1 MTRARTTSS
10 MTRNQRR
17 RSGDILS
24 EVKLRK
30 VVPEVPRSEMERGE
44 LLEDL
49 QTMGCSGLLEKPWD
63 FKDDRIVRELL
74 DGVSNEF
81 EHSIRACPIWWT
93 EECWREVYNFYKG
106 GGGMAGR
113 KDEYV
118 KDCFRALPNPK
129 DGYAIEDCTDVRH
142 RRVLAF
148 LVPILYPENPNWVAV
163 TIGNTIFGALN
174 GGRKV
179 NWARI
184 ISNLV
189 VQLVARVGKSRASP
203 ICPFLYYLYE
213 RKELLR
219 VEEEKNWK
227 IQEAM
232 MKYGESG
239 SSDEDGSGSGSD
251 DETEEEEEEDCQVVL
266 NRNPT
271 KRQRQEEGVPLI
283 PKMEGIP
290 DTSGKDRFNHIC
302 NVLGEMQAE
311 HRMKGELLREA
322 CQLADCTPSDLPDR
336 IRKMVIEQFQVE
348 DSKRLTEENA
358 RLNLEV
364 GALIN
369 ENRTARMQAEA
380 AATAAEKIRMFANQ
394 AGEVVAKAELFDEK
408 VGIGSKPSGTRI
420 ALILTD
426 YSEKLEGILVEM
438 REVVKQISDLRK
450 QPERPDL
457 GASCSKGVTHLSN
470 LSLPETFKGLP
481 SMEELIDIDVTP
493 ESKIASRPTHSRKG
507 KSPVKKT
514 RDKIMTSASK
524 GESESGTG
532 DVPIPDLHQRRRK
545 ESKSPDQETAG
556 FVTPRITK

>member
-1 MTRARTTSS
+1 

-17 RSGDILS
+17 RSSDIPS

-30 VVPEVPRSEMERGE
+30 VVPEVPRSEMEKGE

-81 EHSIRACPIWWT
+81 EHSIRASPIRWT
-93 EECWREVYNFYKG
+93 EECWREVYNFSKG
-106 GGGMAGR
+106 GGQMARR

-129 DGYAIEDCTDVRH
+129 DGYAIEDCMDVRH

-148 LVPILYPENPNWVAV
+148 LVPILYPEKLNRV
-163 TIGNTIFGALN
+163 TITMGNTIFGALN

-184 ISNLV
+184 ISNLL

-203 ICPFLYYLYE
+203 ICPFLYHLYE

-239 SSDEDGSGSGSD
+239 SLDEDGSGSGSD

-271 KRQRQEEGVPLI
+271 KRKRQEEKPSQEDVLLI

-311 HRMKGELLREA
+311 HRMRGELLRES
-322 CQLADCTPSDLPDR
+322 CQLVDCTPSNLPDR
-336 IRKMVIEQFQVE
+336 IRKMVVEQFRVE

-369 ENRTARMQAEA
+369 ENQTARM
-380 AATAAEKIRMFANQ
+380 
-394 AGEVVAKAELFDEK
+394 
-408 VGIGSKPSGTRI
+408 
-420 ALILTD
+420 
-426 YSEKLEGILVEM
+426 
-438 REVVKQISDLRK
+438 
-450 QPERPDL
+450 
-457 GASCSKGVTHLSN
+457 
-470 LSLPETFKGLP
+470 
-481 SMEELIDIDVTP
+481 
-493 ESKIASRPTHSRKG
+493 
-507 KSPVKKT
+507 
-514 RDKIMTSASK
+514 
-524 GESESGTG
+524 
-532 DVPIPDLHQRRRK
+532 
-545 ESKSPDQETAG
+545 
-556 FVTPRITK
+556 